1 MNVFFNCCIF
11 NFAAQ
16 ETALYVKEKESDLLG
31 NTHEALIV
39 SDILD
44 QFRQFNLIEKHLQN
58 PASFPDEY
66 AFLITPKSIRLLI
79 EKYYDFDDQ
88 VIREI
93 LGKKL
98 SGRNRKDLSDVS
110 EKTKIGLKSCRRQF
124 DNVKRVYKT
133 VEEMSG
139 NLVYNIQTH
148 FLLPE
153 PLAKRYATVVYI
165 ANNRF
170 ETSKRKLQYLKFDD
184 FLYCAYEMMSNWS
197 CRTRECKYEEAT
209 IEICRVFL
217 RDLREVKVLSEKE
230 FLDEL
235 KHLFVRENR
244 TKISERCMQDLDPIY
259 KLIARNI
266 INIAIGL
273 NHSKEIRDFFLD
285 IVEKVIEPCKQIKM
299 NLNDLQIFIQS
310 FVDIP
315 LALEPCKSN
324 AEIRSVWSTFVRTFV
339 NCVIKMYH

>member
-1 MNVFFNCCIF
+1 
-11 NFAAQ
+11 
-16 ETALYVKEKESDLLG
+16 
-31 NTHEALIV
+31 
-39 SDILD
+39 
-44 QFRQFNLIEKHLQN
+44 
-58 PASFPDEY
+58 
-66 AFLITPKSIRLLI
+66 
-79 EKYYDFDDQ
+79 
-88 VIREI
+88 

-98 SGRNRKDLSDVS
+98 SGRNRKELSDVS
-110 EKTKIGLKSCRRQF
+110 EKTRVGLKSCRRQF

-133 VEEMSG
+133 AEEMSG

-153 PLAKRYATVVYI
+153 ALAKRYATVVYI

-184 FLYCAYEMMSNWS
+184 FLYCAYEMMSTWS

-217 RDLREVKVLSEKE
+217 RDLREVKVLLEKE

-235 KHLFVRENR
+235 KHVFARENR
-244 TKISERCMQDLDPIY
+244 SKISDRCMQDLDSIY
-259 KLIARNI
+259 KVVARNV

-273 NHSKEIRDFFLD
+273 NHSKEIRDFFVD

-299 NLNDLQIFIQS
+299 SASEMQLFIGS
-310 FVDIP
+310 LIDIP
-315 LALEPCKSN
+315 LSFEPCKS
-324 AEIRSVWSTFVRTFV
+324 
-339 NCVIKMYH
+339 